1 MLDPITL
8 CAAKRYADSKADN
21 IVFEEKRTVHV
32 DKDGQAYLTDLSVE
46 NLIGSEVQFKNDFL
60 FIKEEPPK
68 LDGPHEFNADD
79 RIQMMYVTGGVGF
92 SKPIFGIHANTS
104 NLMDLV
110 CPLFSKFY
118 ND

>member
-1 MLDPITL
+1 MLGPITL

-60 FIKEEPPK
+60 FVKAEPPK
-68 LDGPHEFNADD
+68 LDGTHEFNAGDG
-79 RIQMMYVTGGVGF
+79 IQMMYATGEVGF
-92 SKPIFGIHANTS
+92 SKPIFGIRANTS
-104 NLMDLV
+104 NLMD
-110 CPLFSKFY
+110 
-118 ND
+118 